1 MNLPGRIF
9 LVLLCLVYAFYAF
22 GMYGVRESITGLP
35 MPHSGVVWADNLEK
49 GSATLALSTAV
60 WFLFVGQLG

>member
-1 MNLPGRIF
+1 L
-9 LVLLCLVYAFYAF
+9 FYAF
-22 GMYGVRESITGLP
+22 GMYGVREAITGLP